1 MKVYVAA
8 TLKGFFGRND
18 EVEVKGNTVKKVLDG
33 LLGEYPDAKKGLY
46 DENGSLRGFINIFVN
61 DENFTDRSKWEKE
74 FDENAEVILIPTI
87 AGGAAKRRALF
98 LKKEERK

>member
-18 EVEVKGNTVKKVLDG
+18 EVEVNGNTVKKVLDG

-61 DENFTDRSKWEKE
+61 DENFTDRSKLRQP
-74 FDENAEVILIPTI
+74 IL
-87 AGGAAKRRALF
+87 
-98 LKKEERK
+98 